1 MISLLL
7 CLLPSAALF
16 IADDLSIW
24 FFLSVPTALEATQ
37 GALIRLERWF
47 EYWCLPL
54 CPSKCEA
61 SFSVNPHQANLQ
73 PTLLLFSSLLHFN
86 PTPTF
91 LGVTFDC
98 TLFFSKHVSSL
109 KAKFFADLTALC
121 CISTSSW
128 GSSKEALSLSLL
140 YKAFIWHL
148 LTYVS
153 PRWFPFVSVTN
164 ITKLE
169 RLYHMASRAITG
181 CLSSSPIPFLLFE
194 DSLPLL

>member
-7 CLLPSAALF
+7 CLLPLAALF

-24 FFLSVPTALEATQ
+24 FFLLVPTALEATQ

-54 CPSKCEA
+54 SPSKCEA
-61 SFSVNPHQANLQ
+61 SFSANPHQANLQ
-73 PTLLLFSSLLHFN
+73 LNLLLFSSLLHFN
-86 PTPTF
+86 PTSTF
-91 LGVTFDC
+91 LGVIFDC

-109 KAKFFADLTALC
+109 NAKFFAGLTALC

-128 GSSKEALSLSLL
+128 GSSKEAPSLSLL
-140 YKAFIWHL
+140 YKAFIWPL
-148 LTYVS
+148 LTYVL
-153 PRWFPFVSVTN
+153 PGWFPFVCVTN

-169 RLYHMASRAITG
+169 CLHRMASRAITG
-181 CLSSSPIPFLLFE
+181 CLSSSPIPFLLFK